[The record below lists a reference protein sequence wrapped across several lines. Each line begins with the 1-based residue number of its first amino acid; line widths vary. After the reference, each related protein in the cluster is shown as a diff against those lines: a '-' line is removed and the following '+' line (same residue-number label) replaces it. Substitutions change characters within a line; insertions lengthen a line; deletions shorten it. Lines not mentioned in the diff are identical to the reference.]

1 LLDSSRDL
9 EPIHVKSFINRFHLV
24 LLNAKIPFPKFLENR
39 TKHYQ
44 FHLVLLNAKTLTL
57 PLYCSV
63 LQGSVSEY
71 CFHNCKAAPVII
83 VPGKGQ
89 FKFFRLCLDPGKV
102 EEKVTSNT
110 VAQCRIFRLFVVNIV
125 LP

>member
-1 LLDSSRDL
+1 MQLNVLYYLFFLPFGASSYFIAEHEL
-9 EPIHVKSFINRFHLV
+9 EI
-24 LLNAKIPFPKFLENR
+24 AFLSIS
-39 TKHYQ
+39 
-44 FHLVLLNAKTLTL
+44 LTL